1 MSGPDKSGAS
11 FVECLT
17 TKMAKMNSKNFFF
30 HYVPMAGAASY
41 GTLSVNVM
49 NPSLIMRMSPTR
61 DITNILLGVSITG
74 SLLYIYDRPH
84 LRSSP
89 PSKRMLYSGF
99 GAVIFNFGSV
109 LVWAVLRSSTRSNCI
124 ATIIGLVS
132 GAGLAIAGLNYLKFI
147 DQITVKPST

>member
-1 MSGPDKSGAS
+1 MPAPDKCGGSY
-11 FVECLT
+11 VECLS
-17 TKMAKMNSKNFFF
+17 TKMAKINSKSLLF
-30 HYVPMAGAASY
+30 HYLPMAGAASY

-49 NPSLIMRMSPTR
+49 NPSLIMRMSPSR
-61 DITNILLGVSITG
+61 DITNILLGVSVAG

-89 PSKRMLYSGF
+89 PSKRILYSGF

-124 ATIIGLVS
+124 ATIIGLAS
-132 GAGLAIAGLNYLKFI
+132 GAGLALAGLNYLQFI
-147 DQITVKPST
+147 DQITDKPST